1 MIASELASRIVA
13 MTFDALP
20 PDAVHWAK
28 IGLLDTVGVTLA
40 GHAEP
45 CAQLA
50 ARVSAAPG
58 PALLL
63 GTARRTA
70 PLDAALINGTASH
83 ALDFDDCSDTLGG
96 HPSAQVLSALLAAA
110 DTIEATGQ
118 DFLTAY
124 IAGFE
129 TETRIARAVNFH
141 HYEKGWHPTATL
153 GVFGAAAACARLLRL
168 TQAQTA
174 IAIALAASFASGIKA
189 NFGTMTKPLHVG
201 HAARNGLFAALLAQ
215 EGYTAAS
222 DVFEHPQGWF
232 MVYNGAGNY
241 APDRVLA
248 DWAAPLDIIS
258 PGIAIKQYP
267 CCGSTHPAIDLAIDL
282 ATEHEIDPGTIGHVD
297 CWTHPRRLNH
307 TNRPDPRS
315 NLDAKFSVQY
325 CVARGLMHRRVVLS
339 DFLDDAHDD
348 PAIRALTA
356 RIHAAPHPT
365 MSMASTEHFG
375 AELRVHLTD
384 GRILTATTDRPLGRG
399 PTKPL
404 PIPRLE
410 AKFMDCALR
419 ALDLGTARRTLELIW
434 RIDTID
440 DMADLG
446 RTMAS
451 GVAAPAY
458 SHSSDA

>member
-1 MIASELASRIVA
+1 MTIANELAGRIVA

-20 PDAVHWAK
+20 LDAVHWAK
-28 IGLLDTVGVTLA
+28 VGLLDTVGVTLA

-50 ARVSAAPG
+50 MRVSAAPG

-63 GTARRTA
+63 GSARRVA
-70 PLDAALINGTASH
+70 ALDAALINGAASH

-96 HPSAQVLSALLAAA
+96 HPSAQVISALLAAA
-110 DTIEATGQ
+110 DTLEVSGQ
-118 DFLTAY
+118 EFLTAY
-124 IAGFE
+124 VAGFE

-174 IAIALAASFASGIKA
+174 IALALAASFASGLKA

-201 HAARNGLFAALLAQ
+201 HAARNGLFAARLAQ
-215 EGYTAAS
+215 EGYTAAP
-222 DVFEHPQGWF
+222 DVFEHKQGWF

-241 APDRVLA
+241 VPERVLA
-248 DWAAPLDIIS
+248 DWAAPLDILS

-267 CCGSTHPAIDLAIDL
+267 CCGSTHPAIDIAIDL
-282 ATEHEIDPGTIGHVD
+282 ATEHEIAPETIERVD
-297 CWTHPRRLNH
+297 CWTHARRLNH

-325 CVARGLMHRRVVLS
+325 CVARGLMHRRVVLA
-339 DFLDDAHDD
+339 DFLGDAHED
-348 PAIRALTA
+348 PAVRALTA
-356 RIHAAPHPT
+356 RVHAAPHPD
-365 MSMASTEHFG
+365 MPMASTEHFG
-375 AELRVHLTD
+375 AELRVHLTG
-384 GRILTATTDRPLGRG
+384 GRVLTGTTDRPLGRG

-404 PIPRLE
+404 PLPRLE

-419 ALDLGTARRTLELIW
+419 ALDIAAARRTLELIW
-434 RIDTID
+434 RIDAIG
-440 DMADLG
+440 DMGELG
-446 RTMAS
+446 RVMAS
-451 GVAAPAY
+451 GVEAPAY
-458 SHSSDA
+458 TY